1 MVIAS
6 RSRDVEDFGG
16 LAGDLV
22 RHDLN
27 SVSENA
33 VRALHEVLLGDGWER
48 GRVGQALPVSI
59 FFVILGHMGQVSEV
73 DLD

>member
-1 MVIAS
+1 MFIAS

-33 VRALHEVLLGDGWER
+33 VGALHEVLLRDCWER
-48 GRVGQALPVSI
+48 GRVGQALSVSI
-59 FFVILGHMGQVSEV
+59 FLIILGNMGQVSEV

>member
-27 SVSENA
+27 SVSKNA
-33 VRALHEVLLGDGWER
+33 VRALHEVLLRDSWER
-48 GRVGQALPVSI
+48 GRVGQALSVSI
-59 FFVILGHMGQVSEV
+59 FLIILGNMGQVSEV
-73 DLD
+73 HLD